1 MKYYQR
7 LRDLREDREL
17 AQKELALLLK
27 TTQPQYAR
35 YEAGERELPIHH
47 FMTLADFYN
56 ISIDYLCGL
65 VDTPKTLDGSPYI
78 FKHSQNSASTKLK
91 NY

>member
-7 LRDLREDREL
+7 LRDMREDFDKT
-17 AQKELALLLK
+17 QKEIALLLG

-47 FMTLADFYN
+47 FSTLARYYN
-56 ISIDYLCGL
+56 VSIDYLCGL
-65 VDTPKTLDGSPYI
+65 VDTPKALDGKAYR
-78 FKHSQNSASTKLK
+78 FQKHK
-91 NY
+91 